1 MINFKL
7 IKIIARSHKKPIPKD
22 VVDFMNQER
31 KGIKFGDMDFIHFIR
46 AVQKDAREQH
56 LYMESCQRGDVTI
69 RCDNLLGEIAWH
81 VPRVIKDKPL
91 CYS

>member
-1 MINFKL
+1 MINFKV
-7 IKIIARSHKKPIPKD
+7 IKIIAKAHKKQMPKD

-31 KGIKFGDMDFIHFIR
+31 KGIKFGDMDFVHFVR
-46 AVQKDAREQH
+46 AIQKDAREQH

>member
-1 MINFKL
+1 M
-7 IKIIARSHKKPIPKD
+7 PKD

-31 KGIKFGDMDFIHFIR
+31 KGIKFGDMDFIHLIR
-46 AVQKDAREQH
+46 AFNKMQKDAREQH
-56 LYMESCQRGDVTI
+56 LH
-69 RCDNLLGEIAWH
+69 GELSHVGMYLVWTRSDIHRVVHAWH